1 MSHSMHHTT
10 PAQAPVLEAYV
21 LGPFATNCYLVRTPA
36 SGGCWIVDPGMNPQ
50 AVIARVRE
58 LSLAPQAIVL
68 THAHMDHIAGVDNVL
83 RAFPGTSVW
92 LHEAE
97 EQWATDPNLNL
108 SILSGIE
115 VTCHAPDRLLHHGD
129 TLTLEG
135 QEWTVLHTPGHSPG
149 GITLHHAPSRTAI
162 VGDTLFAG
170 SIGRSDFPG
179 SDFTTLARSI
189 RERLYT
195 LPDDTTI
202 YPGHGP
208 ESTIGR
214 EKRTNPY
221 VRA

>member
-1 MSHSMHHTT
+1 MSHSMHQTT
-10 PAQAPVLEAYV
+10 QAPVLEAYV
-21 LGPFATNCYLVRTPA
+21 LGPFATNCYLVRTPT
-36 SGGCWIVDPGMNPQ
+36 GRGCWIVDPGMNP
-50 AVIARVRE
+50 APVISRVRE
-58 LSLAPQAIVL
+58 LSLTPEAILL

-83 RAFPGTSVW
+83 RAFPGTPVL

-97 EQWATDPNLNL
+97 EQWPQDPSLNL

-115 VTCHAPDRLLHHGD
+115 VTCHGPDRLLRHAD

-149 GITLHHAPSRTAI
+149 GVAFHHAPSRTAI

-179 SDFTTLARSI
+179 CDFATLERSI
-189 RERLYT
+189 RERLFT
-195 LPDDTTI
+195 LPDETKV

-208 ESTIGR
+208 GTTIGH
-214 EKRTNPY
+214 EKRTNPF
-221 VRA
+221 VSV

>member
-1 MSHSMHHTT
+1 MSHSMHQTT
-10 PAQAPVLEAYV
+10 QAPVLEAYV

-36 SGGCWIVDPGMNPQ
+36 TRGCWIVDPGMNPSP
-50 AVIARVRE
+50 VVGRVRE
-58 LSLAPQAIVL
+58 LSLTPEAILL
-68 THAHMDHIAGVDNVL
+68 THAHLDHIAGVDNVL
-83 RAFPGTSVW
+83 RAFPGTPVL

-97 EQWATDPNLNL
+97 EQWTQDPSLNL
-108 SILSGIE
+108 SILSGIG
-115 VTCHAPDRLLHHGD
+115 VTCHGPDRLLRHGD

-135 QEWTVLHTPGHSPG
+135 QEWAVLHTPGHSPG
-149 GITLHHAPSRTAI
+149 GVTFYHAPSRTAI

-170 SIGRSDFPG
+170 SIGRTDFPG
-179 SDFTTLARSI
+179 SDFATLARSI

-208 ESTIGR
+208 ESTIGD
-214 EKRTNPY
+214 EKRSNPF